1 MSNDSFFLSRCSSA
15 TAATSAVSVLVA
27 LQCLMLDGGLLRRRQ
42 LLCLSLYL
50 RHVEGRMLLLIL
62 AVVGSFGGS
71 SLGAIAERAC
81 VALYVG
87 PSTLIALRTPTAHH
101 TVVLHHFK

>member
-1 MSNDSFFLSRCSSA
+1 
-15 TAATSAVSVLVA
+15 
-27 LQCLMLDGGLLRRRQ
+27 MLDRGLLRRG
-42 LLCLSLYL
+42 LLCLSFDL
-50 RHVEGRMLLLIL
+50 RHVEGLMLLLIL
-62 AVVGSFGGS
+62 AVVGSLGGS
-71 SLGAIAERAC
+71 SFRAIAERAC

>member
-1 MSNDSFFLSRCSSA
+1 M
-15 TAATSAVSVLVA
+15 
-27 LQCLMLDGGLLRRRQ
+27 CLNFD
-42 LLCLSLYL
+42 L

-62 AVVGSFGGS
+62 AVVGSLGGS
-71 SLGAIAERAC
+71 SFRAVAERAC

-101 TVVLHHFK
+101 TVVLHHVKYISSYSSFEFLFVAVMKNNKDYNMGLK

>member
-1 MSNDSFFLSRCSSA
+1 M
-15 TAATSAVSVLVA
+15 
-27 LQCLMLDGGLLRRRQ
+27 
-42 LLCLSLYL
+42 CLSFYL
-50 RHVEGRMLLLIL
+50 RHVEGRMLLIL
-62 AVVGSFGGS
+62 AVVNGLGGS
-71 SLGAIAERAC
+71 SLGTIAERAC

>member
-1 MSNDSFFLSRCSSA
+1 
-15 TAATSAVSVLVA
+15 
-27 LQCLMLDGGLLRRRQ
+27 MLDGGLLSWG
-42 LLCLSLYL
+42 LLCLNFYL
-50 RHVEGRMLLLIL
+50 RHVEGRVLLIL
-62 AVVGSFGGS
+62 AVVGS
-71 SLGAIAERAC
+71 LGALSFWTVAERAC